1 MSNEQYRQAVEAYIK
16 SGGQVTICPPQR
28 AVGAVPVSRKD
39 TPRRP
44 DWVAYRVA

>member
-1 MSNEQYRQAVEAYIK
+1 MSNEQYRQAVESYIK
-16 SGGQVTICPPQR
+16 SGGQVTICPPSR

-44 DWVAYRVA
+44 DWMARKSA